1 MDLQTI
7 WFLLWGLLW
16 AVYFMTDGFDF
27 GIGILYPFLGK
38 TESEKRLMINSI
50 GPLWDGNEVWLITA
64 GGVTF
69 AAFPLAYSVMFSSL
83 YSGLMLILFGL
94 ILRGVAFEFRG
105 KVDNKIWRNIW
116 DICIFAGS
124 LLPALLFGIVFANI
138 FKGLPIDEAGIFQGS
153 FLDLL
158 NLYGLLGGLL
168 FLLLFLFHG
177 SLWLSIKTENDLN
190 KRAISTAVRVW
201 PLLLITAVLFLGAS
215 WFYTK
220 LYDNFLARP
229 ALFLDILL
237 TVAALFASIFF
248 IKRKNLFKAWFSS
261 SIIIAGSV
269 FFGIIGLYPDILPSG
284 ISPGFSITAYNA
296 SSSQLT
302 LKIMLV
308 VVIIFIP
315 AVIAYQAWTYNL
327 FKGKVTEKDLS
338 YDEAY

>member
-248 IKRKNLFKAWFSS
+248 TKYLFLTTKPVSCFLSMAKFEPPPITIKGKFKFKAAFFALIRSS
-261 SIIIAGSV
+261 RDS
-269 FFGIIGLYPDILPSG
+269 
-284 ISPGFSITAYNA
+284 A
-296 SSSQLT
+296 S
-302 LKIMLV
+302 K
-308 VVIIFIP
+308 
-315 AVIAYQAWTYNL
+315 
-327 FKGKVTEKDLS
+327 
-338 YDEAY
+338 